1 MEKKINEP
9 VSVSL
14 VFDGHKRK
22 NTISKIMW
30 RNRIYKIK
38 KQGLHHTYKRGS
50 RVFHVFSVAG
60 EILSFR
66 LVLDSHSLVWKLEN
80 IYDPNIG

>member
-1 MEKKINEP
+1 MGQKVNES

-14 VFDGHKRK
+14 VFDGRKRK

-30 RNRIYKIK
+30 RNRIYKIR

-50 RVFHVFSVAG
+50 RLFHVFSVAG
-60 EILSFR
+60 EVLSFR
-66 LVLDSHSLVWKLEN
+66 LILDSHSLVWKLEE
-80 IYDPNIG
+80 IYDPNIR